1 MRREG
6 GSLHRW
12 AAAEDKD
19 GRWQRTWGRRLVRLD
34 GGGPAMT
41 VSMRHGQTAP
51 WHGTHTREAFGQ
63 CVGLARSPR
72 A

>member
-6 GSLHRW
+6 ASLHRW

-19 GRWQRTWGRRLVRLD
+19 GRWQRTWGRRLVGLD

-51 WHGTHTREAFGQ
+51 WHGTHT
-63 CVGLARSPR
+63 
-72 A
+72 